1 MKKKEV
7 KIKKNKKQEINN
19 QEKQIL
25 KMILNKFTYF
35 EWSMIL
41 AVVGFT
47 TYFSVIDTTNTT
59 LYLIIDAVAAISGI
73 LCVVL
78 CAKGKKSQYIWGL
91 LNVIGYVIIAFTNK
105 YYGEVML
112 NALYYLPSQF
122 IGYYLWN
129 KHTNKET
136 EDVEGKKLSLVKSVL
151 LIIVCTIGIFLYK
164 LVLDALKG
172 EGTLLDSASTTI
184 SIFANLLMMLR
195 YREQWLLWII
205 IDIITVIMWLLA
217 KDLIMVTMWSVYL
230 INAFYGYYNWTKISK
245 EK

>member
-1 MKKKEV
+1 MKKRQ
-7 KIKKNKKQEINN
+7 IKNKKQEEKNN
-19 QEKQIL
+19 LKDIL
-25 KMILNKFTYF
+25 KTFTYF
-35 EWSMIL
+35 EWAMIL

-47 TYFSVIDTTNTT
+47 IYFSVIDATNTV
-59 LYLIIDAVAAISGI
+59 LYLIIDAIAAISGI

-91 LNVIGYVIIAFTNK
+91 FNIIGYVIIAFINK

-112 NALYYLPSQF
+112 NAFYYLPSQF

-129 KHTNKET
+129 KHTNATTK
-136 EDVEGKKLSLVKSVL
+136 DVEGKKLNLIKSCLL
-151 LIIVCTIGIFLYK
+151 LIACAIGIFLYK
-164 LVLDALKG
+164 IVLDLLG
-172 EGTLLDSASTTI
+172 GNGTLLDSASTMI
-184 SIFANLLMMLR
+184 SIFANLLMLLR

-205 IDIITVIMWLLA
+205 IDIITVAMWLLA
-217 KDLIMVTMWSVYL
+217 NDFIMVTMWTVYL